1 MEQLD
6 KLVLICVETNKK
18 SKTDVFYIN
27 KALKFLYKKEPR
39 TKIDYVY
46 MDGKHK
52 YNNKNTIASIEEKSS
67 QFFEKHIVYCID
79 TDDIFVDSKH
89 INLNDEI
96 EQYCNK
102 NNYELVWFCRNIEEV
117 FLHRIVIDKNKV
129 LEAKRF
135 GAISEISPSVI
146 NSLKANIKSKTKSNF
161 KCIFDKYLEIKK
173 DENEEN

>member
-52 YNNKNTIASIEEKSS
+52 LTFISTDNNN
-67 QFFEKHIVYCID
+67 
-79 TDDIFVDSKH
+79 
-89 INLNDEI
+89 
-96 EQYCNK
+96 
-102 NNYELVWFCRNIEEV
+102 
-117 FLHRIVIDKNKV
+117 
-129 LEAKRF
+129 
-135 GAISEISPSVI
+135 
-146 NSLKANIKSKTKSNF
+146 
-161 KCIFDKYLEIKK
+161 
-173 DENEEN
+173 